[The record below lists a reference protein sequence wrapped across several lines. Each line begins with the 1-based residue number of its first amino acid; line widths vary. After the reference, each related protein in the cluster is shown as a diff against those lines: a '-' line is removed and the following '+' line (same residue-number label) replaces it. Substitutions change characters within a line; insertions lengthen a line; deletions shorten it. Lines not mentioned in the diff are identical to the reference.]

1 VEGEVVTREC
11 KYSVAVAVALT
22 VNVVVLMYAAVRL
35 FGDYSLVRW
44 LFFDVAIL
52 FFAVADI
59 YDDLCRR
66 FSATVMY
73 IISTLTALK
82 AAFL

>member
-1 VEGEVVTREC
+1 MTREC
-11 KYSVAVAVALT
+11 KPSVAVAVALT
-22 VNVVVLMYAAVRL
+22 VNVLVLVYAAVRL

-44 LFFDVAIL
+44 LFFDVAVL

-66 FSATVMY
+66 FSAAVMH
-73 IISTLTALK
+73 IVSILTALK